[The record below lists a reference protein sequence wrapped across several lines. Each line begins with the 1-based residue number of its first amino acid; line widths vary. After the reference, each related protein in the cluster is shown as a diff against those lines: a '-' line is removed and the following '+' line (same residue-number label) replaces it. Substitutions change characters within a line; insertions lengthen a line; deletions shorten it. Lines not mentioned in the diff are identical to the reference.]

1 MTVLKAW
8 RELQRLKRE
17 EAALHELPTANLA
30 ALTANI
36 NRDPNK
42 GKAFSANDFVV
53 FREAEQPKAQLLPE
67 VAATVLA
74 LRHEDKAPPI
84 LLAVW
89 PQILASANGSAEP
102 PSVRA
107 LRNDDGSVWIVA
119 PAWEG
124 RHCRGGLVA
133 VTAFTHGRVTLRD
146 IDRPLATYALQ
157 VPQRPHAA
165 WLEGGLLLMAAES

>member
-8 RELQRLKRE
+8 KELQRLKRE
-17 EAALHELPTANLA
+17 EASMAELPLANLA

-36 NRDPNK
+36 NRDPSK
-42 GKAFSANDFVV
+42 GKAFSASDFVI
-53 FREAEQPKAQLLPE
+53 FRDSEQPKAVLLPE
-67 VAATVLA
+67 VAATALA

-84 LLAVW
+84 LLAAW
-89 PQILASANGSAEP
+89 PQILASATEHAAV

-107 LRNDDGSVWIVA
+107 LKSDDGNVWVVA

-133 VTAFTHGRVTLRD
+133 VTASTHGCITLRD
-146 IDRPLATYALQ
+146 LDRPLATYVLQ